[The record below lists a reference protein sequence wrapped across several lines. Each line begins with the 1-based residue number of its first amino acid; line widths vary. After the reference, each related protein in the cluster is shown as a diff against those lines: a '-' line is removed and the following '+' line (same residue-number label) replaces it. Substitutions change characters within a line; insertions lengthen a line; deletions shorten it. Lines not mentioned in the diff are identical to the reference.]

1 MDPSSSSS
9 LSIDCQRSTRR
20 RRRRRGNRAGTT
32 GEDKILPINRISS
45 IKDGSIGSGLK
56 EAEKKT
62 SIHPCCLTALTTQ
75 EFATEN
81 EAMSPHGFPGAA
93 SGCVALRRR
102 GRGGASRLANGV

>member
-9 LSIDCQRSTRR
+9 LSIDCQRSTRRR

-62 SIHPCCLTALTTQ
+62 SIPVT
-75 EFATEN
+75 
-81 EAMSPHGFPGAA
+81 
-93 SGCVALRRR
+93 
-102 GRGGASRLANGV
+102 

>member
-9 LSIDCQRSTRR
+9 LSIDCQRST
-20 RRRRRGNRAGTT
+20 RRRGNRAGTT

-62 SIHPCCLTALTTQ
+62 SIP
-75 EFATEN
+75 
-81 EAMSPHGFPGAA
+81 
-93 SGCVALRRR
+93 VA
-102 GRGGASRLANGV
+102 